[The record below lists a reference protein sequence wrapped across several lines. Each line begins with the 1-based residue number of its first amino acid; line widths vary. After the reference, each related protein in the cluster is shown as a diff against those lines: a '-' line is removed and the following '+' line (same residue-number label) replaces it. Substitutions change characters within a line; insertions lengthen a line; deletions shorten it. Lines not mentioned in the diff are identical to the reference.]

1 MLTMRLFAEERRQG
15 TMELLATAPLTDL
28 QIVLGKFLGALGL
41 YALMVAAGLANF
53 IILWM
58 YATVVPEWK
67 PLMTGALAL
76 LLVGAAFIAL
86 GLFLSTLT
94 RNQIIAGILGFGL
107 ALIFWVLGWLDQPM
121 ADSVTK
127 LVAYLGVTNHIDS
140 MMKGVVDLKDLVFYA
155 SFTAVGLFLAHQ
167 SVLSQRWRA

>member
-1 MLTMRLFAEERRQG
+1 MRKIDALTPIGILVVIASLIASSYEKLPGRASYY
-15 TMELLATAPLTDL
+15 LAA
-28 QIVLGKFLGALGL
+28 GALL
-41 YALMVAAGLANF
+41 V
-53 IILWM
+53 IIH
-58 YATVVPEWK
+58 
-67 PLMTGALAL
+67 LAL
-76 LLVGAAFIAL
+76 LLVGGAFIAL

-121 ADSVTK
+121 ADTVTK
-127 LVAYLGVTNHIDS
+127 VVAYLGVTNHIEQ

-155 SFTAVGLFLAHQ
+155 SFTAFGIVLAHQ